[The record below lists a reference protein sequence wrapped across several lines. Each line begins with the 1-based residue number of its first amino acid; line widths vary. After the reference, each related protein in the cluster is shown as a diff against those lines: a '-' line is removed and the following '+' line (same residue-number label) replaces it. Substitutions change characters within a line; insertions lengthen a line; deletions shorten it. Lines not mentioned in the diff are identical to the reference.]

1 MLVSTINTPMTSA
14 TARYADSL
22 RLSVA
27 PMMDWT
33 YSLVGQGFCGFRHIN
48 GALKSPGGPAD
59 S

>member
-1 MLVSTINTPMTSA
+1 MPVSTINAPMTSP

-33 YSLVGQGFCGFRHIN
+33 DSKVLQGVQRLWHIN
-48 GALKSPGGPAD
+48 GTLEAVP
-59 S
+59 